1 MPKPSSPTN
10 APDIVKVDSSLNI
23 RHFNLV
29 IYWMDKSFD
38 KGECKNA
45 VS

>member
-1 MPKPSSPTN
+1 MPKHPLQTN
-10 APDIVKVDSSLNI
+10 VLDILKVDSSLNI

-29 IYWMDKSFD
+29 IYWVDKSFD